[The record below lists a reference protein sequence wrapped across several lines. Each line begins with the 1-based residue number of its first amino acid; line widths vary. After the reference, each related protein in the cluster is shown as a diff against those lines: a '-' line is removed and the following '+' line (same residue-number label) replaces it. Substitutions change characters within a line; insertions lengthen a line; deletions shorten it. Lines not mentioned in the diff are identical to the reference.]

1 MCWLFEN
8 TLQLLCSKILIEF
21 LSLNYH
27 SYTAHGKEAV
37 PPRFPLQS
45 LFWIFHAKQFLFS
58 NKVSGCR
65 SAILLKKYLIYNV
78 FGYLNIKSLRSKI
91 ISLREI
97 TQKIPIDI
105 LCVGETKLDESFPG
119 LQIKIDRIS
128 KGGGKIVINFE
139 GLIAKRLSDLE
150 TTSTERISLKLTTS
164 KKKKKKKKGVLSL
177 HKGLQINAKRTVKF
191 LCL

>member
-1 MCWLFEN
+1 M
-8 TLQLLCSKILIEF
+8 
-21 LSLNYH
+21 
-27 SYTAHGKEAV
+27 
-37 PPRFPLQS
+37 
-45 LFWIFHAKQFLFS
+45 
-58 NKVSGCR
+58 
-65 SAILLKKYLIYNV
+65 IYNV

-128 KGGGKIVINFE
+128 KGGGKIAINFE

-150 TTSTERISLKLTTS
+150 TKSTERISLELTTS
-164 KKKKKKKKGVLSL
+164 KNKKTKTKKKKKKRC
-177 HKGLQINAKRTVKF
+177 IIFA
-191 LCL
+191 